1 MSISDVWAIKGV
13 RATPFREQVLSLLL
27 QRGHPMTHAEI
38 LQTLP
43 NAADRVTLYR
53 TLETLRDAGI
63 LHQVQG
69 ADGVWR
75 FCAHELD
82 GGGCPGGHPHFLC
95 LACGSMVCLTGQP
108 LQRVEVP
115 VDVLVQGKQ
124 LVVYG
129 LCASCKHEK
138 GGIFD

>member
-1 MSISDVWAIKGV
+1 MSVSDVWAMKRV

-27 QRGHPMTHAEI
+27 QRGCPMTHAEI
-38 LQTLP
+38 LQALP
-43 NAADRVTLYR
+43 DTADRVTLYR
-53 TLETLRDAGI
+53 TLETLRDAEI

-69 ADGVWR
+69 RDGVWR
-75 FCAHELD
+75 FCAHEL
-82 GGGCPGGHPHFLC
+82 GGDGCPGGHPHFLC
-95 LACGSMVCLTGQP
+95 LACGTMVCLMGQD

-115 VDVLVQGKQ
+115 GDVFIRGKQ

-138 GGIFD
+138 GGL